1 MAVRLTYVAYT
12 EESLMNQIKT
22 GDSRE
27 AAAKAAVE
35 SAGGTFLGLYG
46 LMGQEHNVMLISDM
60 EQTDYMSVIA
70 KVMMGGACKDIKTVH
85 CYTGEQAATAMAK
98 ATGSSIDYKPA
109 GQQLGGWR

>member
-1 MAVRLTYVAYT
+1 MTVRLTYVAYT
-12 EESLMNQIKT
+12 QESLNSQIKT

-35 SAGGTFLGLYG
+35 SAGGKFLGFYG

-60 EQTDYMSVIA
+60 EQTDYMSVVA

-85 CYTGEQAATAMAK
+85 CYTSDQASSAMAK
-98 ATGSSIDYKPA
+98 ATGSVIDYKPA
-109 GQQLGGWR
+109 G

>member
-85 CYTGEQAATAMAK
+85 CYTSEQAATAMAK
-98 ATGSSIDYKPA
+98 ANGTSIDYKPA
-109 GQQLGGWR
+109 GQ